1 MIKIVIIKVYIINII
16 IFNLLNFEKLKNI
29 LVNITTEQK
38 KLRDEINKLKLAK
51 KSDNDNINDDQN
63 RNIDNIYGLEY
74 ELNKDNDELNKIIN
88 DEKNKNI
95 KGNDTN
101 DNKLNINEINKDIN
115 INKENKIENIQ
126 KEKESNKN
134 NIKGKMPIKSSD
146 KLNKASQN
154 SILFFIKETK
164 NLDEKINNLENK
176 LTKDFESQ
184 IKKIETES
192 KENIKS
198 LLEEN
203 KSTYNKLDEQLNALM
218 KNNEEQNKKIESCI
232 LKYDSID
239 IYNVLKNTSNNKLDS
254 INSMVTA
261 LEEKVF
267 KKLDYIEDKHNED
280 FGRFTKLL
288 ESNENNSM
296 KLEKLQKN
304 IVDIK
309 YNDLTEIREY
319 LKKNLKENEKK
330 IIDLLNSLNKKERDL
345 SSKMDN
351 IEKNILVILEE
362 KQSALNKNKE
372 TMDEFQDNLIDIQ
385 NKFEEFCQ
393 NQNDINKKISN
404 DIQEKI
410 NLFKNK
416 LNSVETKIKQIDYTN
431 EIKQFDKDM
440 KEINNTLKE
449 KITYDNLN
457 DLYKLQSND
466 AEDINNIQRNILTI
480 QENIKKCVLNYET
493 MGPKVDAFIEYLISK
508 KNKKKPKKEVIDLT
522 QLITK
527 ETFDEI
533 LKNLTRRIDS
543 IFIEIDSYKRNLD
556 DIKLEQ
562 NQYERKDVIIKMEEQ
577 IHSEIDENRNKIQ
590 KNRNELNKQLRGIE
604 VDIKSIWNELK
615 KKESADSWILAKHP
629 MKCFNCASCNNDIK
643 IEPQKEEYIP
653 WNRILPSTRS
663 YRQGKGYSHVLEK
676 MSNDFINNNDEKNE
690 SKEKVTLNQDKDIKN
705 SSTNNINSSTQLEE
719 TKINNSNDT
728 NINIIEN
735 FGIIERSSSQPKLPL
750 KKRRNQKGIINEK
763 MQLPQVVD
771 MARKKA
777 IFDTFKN
784 ISSCS
789 DKDRIKINEYLIK
802 NVLRINSPKVVKIK
816 KKNTGK
822 NLSFNHSLKINNP

>member
-1 MIKIVIIKVYIINII
+1 MNIDINQYDLSEL
-16 IFNLLNFEKLKNI
+16 FQFDLLKNI

-393 NQNDINKKISN
+393 NQNDINTKISN

-556 DIKLEQ
+556 DIKSEQ

-590 KNRNELNKQLRGIE
+590 KNRNELNKQLRGME

-750 KKRRNQKGIINEK
+750 KKGRNQKGIINEK

>member
-1 MIKIVIIKVYIINII
+1 MNIDINQYDLSEL
-16 IFNLLNFEKLKNI
+16 FQFDLLKNI

-280 FGRFTKLL
+280 FERFTKLL

-527 ETFDEI
+527 ENFDEI

-615 KKESADSWILAKHP
+615 KKKSADSWILAKHP

>member
-1 MIKIVIIKVYIINII
+1 MDFIFII
-16 IFNLLNFEKLKNI
+16 
-29 LVNITTEQK
+29 
-38 KLRDEINKLKLAK
+38 
-51 KSDNDNINDDQN
+51 
-63 RNIDNIYGLEY
+63 
-74 ELNKDNDELNKIIN
+74 
-88 DEKNKNI
+88 
-95 KGNDTN
+95 
-101 DNKLNINEINKDIN
+101 
-115 INKENKIENIQ
+115 
-126 KEKESNKN
+126 
-134 NIKGKMPIKSSD
+134 
-146 KLNKASQN
+146 
-154 SILFFIKETK
+154 
-164 NLDEKINNLENK
+164 
-176 LTKDFESQ
+176 
-184 IKKIETES
+184 
-192 KENIKS
+192 
-198 LLEEN
+198 
-203 KSTYNKLDEQLNALM
+203 
-218 KNNEEQNKKIESCI
+218 
-232 LKYDSID
+232 
-239 IYNVLKNTSNNKLDS
+239 
-254 INSMVTA
+254 
-261 LEEKVF
+261 
-267 KKLDYIEDKHNED
+267 
-280 FGRFTKLL
+280 
-288 ESNENNSM
+288 
-296 KLEKLQKN
+296 
-304 IVDIK
+304 
-309 YNDLTEIREY
+309 
-319 LKKNLKENEKK
+319 
-330 IIDLLNSLNKKERDL
+330 
-345 SSKMDN
+345 
-351 IEKNILVILEE
+351 
-362 KQSALNKNKE
+362 
-372 TMDEFQDNLIDIQ
+372 
-385 NKFEEFCQ
+385 
-393 NQNDINKKISN
+393 
-404 DIQEKI
+404 
-410 NLFKNK
+410 
-416 LNSVETKIKQIDYTN
+416 
-431 EIKQFDKDM
+431 
-440 KEINNTLKE
+440 
-449 KITYDNLN
+449 LN

-556 DIKLEQ
+556 DIKSEQ

-789 DKDRIKINEYLIK
+789 NKDRITINEYLIK

>member
-1 MIKIVIIKVYIINII
+1 MNIDINQYDLSEL
-16 IFNLLNFEKLKNI
+16 FQFDLLKNI

-95 KGNDTN
+95 KGNDTY

-410 NLFKNK
+410 NLFIKK

-480 QENIKKCVLNYET
+480 QENIKKCVLNYEA

-562 NQYERKDVIIKMEEQ
+562 NQYERKDIIIKMEEQ
-577 IHSEIDENRNKIQ
+577 IHSEIDENRNQIQ

-750 KKRRNQKGIINEK
+750 KKGRNQKGIINEK

>member
-1 MIKIVIIKVYIINII
+1 MNIDINQYDLSEL
-16 IFNLLNFEKLKNI
+16 FQFDLLKNI

-146 KLNKASQN
+146 KLNKTSQN

-527 ETFDEI
+527 ENFDEI

-577 IHSEIDENRNKIQ
+577 IHSEIDKNRNKIQ
-590 KNRNELNKQLRGIE
+590 KNRNELNKQLRGME

-750 KKRRNQKGIINEK
+750 KKGRNQKGIINEK

>member
-1 MIKIVIIKVYIINII
+1 MNIDINQYDLSEL
-16 IFNLLNFEKLKNI
+16 FQFDLLKNI

-750 KKRRNQKGIINEK
+750 KKGRNQKGIINEK

>member
-1 MIKIVIIKVYIINII
+1 MNIDINQYDLSEL
-16 IFNLLNFEKLKNI
+16 FQFDLLKNI

-203 KSTYNKLDEQLNALM
+203 KSAYNKLDEQLNALM

-556 DIKLEQ
+556 DIKSEQ
-562 NQYERKDVIIKMEEQ
+562 NQYERKDTIIKMEEQ
-577 IHSEIDENRNKIQ
+577 IHSEINENRNKIQ

-750 KKRRNQKGIINEK
+750 KKGRNQKGIINEK

-789 DKDRIKINEYLIK
+789 DKDRITINEYLIK

>member
-1 MIKIVIIKVYIINII
+1 MNIDINQYDLSEL
-16 IFNLLNFEKLKNI
+16 FQFDLLKNI

-115 INKENKIENIQ
+115 INKENKIENIL

-410 NLFKNK
+410 NSFKNK

-562 NQYERKDVIIKMEEQ
+562 NQYERKDIIIKMEEQ
-577 IHSEIDENRNKIQ
+577 IHSEIDKNRNKIQ

-750 KKRRNQKGIINEK
+750 KKGRNQKGIINEK

-789 DKDRIKINEYLIK
+789 DKDRITINEYLIK

>member
-1 MIKIVIIKVYIINII
+1 MNIDINQYDLSEL
-16 IFNLLNFEKLKNI
+16 FQFDLLKNI

-562 NQYERKDVIIKMEEQ
+562 NQYERKDIIIKMEEQ

-719 TKINNSNDT
+719 TKINNSNNT

-750 KKRRNQKGIINEK
+750 KKGRNQKGIINEK

>member
-1 MIKIVIIKVYIINII
+1 MNIDINQYDLSEL
-16 IFNLLNFEKLKNI
+16 FQFDLLKNI

-789 DKDRIKINEYLIK
+789 DKDRITINEYLIK

>member
-1 MIKIVIIKVYIINII
+1 MNIDINQYDLSEL
-16 IFNLLNFEKLKNI
+16 FQFDLLKNI

-51 KSDNDNINDDQN
+51 KSDNDNIKDDQN

-126 KEKESNKN
+126 KEKEKESTKN
-134 NIKGKMPIKSSD
+134 NIFGKMPIKSSD
-146 KLNKASQN
+146 KLNKTSQN

-203 KSTYNKLDEQLNALM
+203 KSAYNKLDEQLNALM

-404 DIQEKI
+404 DIQEQI

-508 KNKKKPKKEVIDLT
+508 KNKKKPKKEVIELT

-556 DIKLEQ
+556 DIKSEQ

-750 KKRRNQKGIINEK
+750 KTGRNQKGIINEK

-789 DKDRIKINEYLIK
+789 DKNRIKINEYLIK

>member
-1 MIKIVIIKVYIINII
+1 MNIDINQYDLSEL
-16 IFNLLNFEKLKNI
+16 FQFDLLKNI

-218 KNNEEQNKKIESCI
+218 KNNEDQNKKIESCI

-440 KEINNTLKE
+440 KEINNTMKE

-562 NQYERKDVIIKMEEQ
+562 NQYERKDVIIKLEEQ
-577 IHSEIDENRNKIQ
+577 IHSEINENRNKIQ

-643 IEPQKEEYIP
+643 IELQKEEYIP

-750 KKRRNQKGIINEK
+750 KKGRNQKGIINEK

-789 DKDRIKINEYLIK
+789 DKDRITINEYLIK

>member
-1 MIKIVIIKVYIINII
+1 MNIDINQYDLSEL
-16 IFNLLNFEKLKNI
+16 FQFDLLKNI

-146 KLNKASQN
+146 KLNKTSQN

-562 NQYERKDVIIKMEEQ
+562 NQYERKDIIIKMEEQ

-590 KNRNELNKQLRGIE
+590 KNRNELNKQLRGME

-643 IEPQKEEYIP
+643 IEPQKDEYIP

-750 KKRRNQKGIINEK
+750 KKGRYQKGIINEK

-789 DKDRIKINEYLIK
+789 DKDRITINEYLIK

>member
-1 MIKIVIIKVYIINII
+1 MNIDINQYDLSEL
-16 IFNLLNFEKLKNI
+16 FQFDLLKNI

-590 KNRNELNKQLRGIE
+590 KNRNELNKQLRGME

-750 KKRRNQKGIINEK
+750 KKGRNQKGIINEK

-789 DKDRIKINEYLIK
+789 NKDRITINEYLIK

>member
-1 MIKIVIIKVYIINII
+1 MNIDINQYDLSEL
-16 IFNLLNFEKLKNI
+16 FQFDLLKNI

-750 KKRRNQKGIINEK
+750 KKGRYQKGIINEK

-789 DKDRIKINEYLIK
+789 NKDRITINEYLIK

>member
-1 MIKIVIIKVYIINII
+1 MNIDINQYDLSEL
-16 IFNLLNFEKLKNI
+16 FQFDLLKNI

-126 KEKESNKN
+126 KEKEKESNKN
-134 NIKGKMPIKSSD
+134 NIFGKMPIKSSD
-146 KLNKASQN
+146 KLNKTSQN

-577 IHSEIDENRNKIQ
+577 IHSEIDKNRNKIQ

-663 YRQGKGYSHVLEK
+663 YRQGKGYSHVLQK

-750 KKRRNQKGIINEK
+750 KKGRNQKGIINEK

-789 DKDRIKINEYLIK
+789 NKDRITINEYLIK

>member
-1 MIKIVIIKVYIINII
+1 MNIDINQYDLSEL
-16 IFNLLNFEKLKNI
+16 FQFDLLKNI

-74 ELNKDNDELNKIIN
+74 ELNKDNDELKKIIN

-146 KLNKASQN
+146 KLNKTSQN

-577 IHSEIDENRNKIQ
+577 IHSEIDKNRNKIQ

-750 KKRRNQKGIINEK
+750 KKGRNQKGIINEK
-763 MQLPQVVD
+763 MQLPLVVD

-789 DKDRIKINEYLIK
+789 NKDRITINEYLIK

>member
-1 MIKIVIIKVYIINII
+1 MNIDINQYDLSEL
-16 IFNLLNFEKLKNI
+16 FQFDLLKNI

-280 FGRFTKLL
+280 FERFTKLL

-527 ETFDEI
+527 ENFDEI

>member
-1 MIKIVIIKVYIINII
+1 MNIDINQYDLSEL
-16 IFNLLNFEKLKNI
+16 FQFDLLKNI

-280 FGRFTKLL
+280 FERFTKLL

-562 NQYERKDVIIKMEEQ
+562 NQYERKDIIIKMEEQ

-789 DKDRIKINEYLIK
+789 DKDRITINEYLIK

>member
-1 MIKIVIIKVYIINII
+1 MWIKVNQYDLSEL
-16 IFNLLNFEKLKNI
+16 FQFDLLKNI

-556 DIKLEQ
+556 DIKSEQ
-562 NQYERKDVIIKMEEQ
+562 NQYERKDVIIKLEEQ

>member
-1 MIKIVIIKVYIINII
+1 MWIKVNQYDLSEL
-16 IFNLLNFEKLKNI
+16 FQFDLLKNI

-38 KLRDEINKLKLAK
+38 KLRDEINTLKLAN

-126 KEKESNKN
+126 KEKEKESTKN
-134 NIKGKMPIKSSD
+134 NIFGKMPIKSSD
-146 KLNKASQN
+146 KLNKTSQN

-203 KSTYNKLDEQLNALM
+203 KSAYNKLDEQLNALM

-404 DIQEKI
+404 DIQEQI

-508 KNKKKPKKEVIDLT
+508 KNKKKPKKEVIELT

-556 DIKLEQ
+556 DIKSEQ

-750 KKRRNQKGIINEK
+750 KTGRNQKGIINEK

-789 DKDRIKINEYLIK
+789 NKDRITINEYLIK

>member
-1 MIKIVIIKVYIINII
+1 
-16 IFNLLNFEKLKNI
+16 
-29 LVNITTEQK
+29 
-38 KLRDEINKLKLAK
+38 
-51 KSDNDNINDDQN
+51 
-63 RNIDNIYGLEY
+63 
-74 ELNKDNDELNKIIN
+74 
-88 DEKNKNI
+88 
-95 KGNDTN
+95 
-101 DNKLNINEINKDIN
+101 
-115 INKENKIENIQ
+115 
-126 KEKESNKN
+126 
-134 NIKGKMPIKSSD
+134 
-146 KLNKASQN
+146 
-154 SILFFIKETK
+154 
-164 NLDEKINNLENK
+164 
-176 LTKDFESQ
+176 
-184 IKKIETES
+184 
-192 KENIKS
+192 
-198 LLEEN
+198 
-203 KSTYNKLDEQLNALM
+203 
-218 KNNEEQNKKIESCI
+218 
-232 LKYDSID
+232 
-239 IYNVLKNTSNNKLDS
+239 
-254 INSMVTA
+254 
-261 LEEKVF
+261 
-267 KKLDYIEDKHNED
+267 
-280 FGRFTKLL
+280 
-288 ESNENNSM
+288 M

-562 NQYERKDVIIKMEEQ
+562 NQYERKDIIIKKEEQ

-676 MSNDFINNNDEKNE
+676 MSNNFINNNDEKNE

-750 KKRRNQKGIINEK
+750 KKGLNQKGIINEK

-789 DKDRIKINEYLIK
+789 NKDRITINEYLIK

-822 NLSFNHSLKINNP
+822 NLFFNHSLKINNP